1 MSPFHRLENLPTWR
15 KMALFAWE
23 RPGDPT
29 VYGTIDVGVER
40 AQKYLSDMR
49 ERTGVKVTL
58 THLVGKAVAAAI
70 AERPEVNAIVRRG
83 QLYVRD
89 SIDVFFQVA
98 FEGGENLA
106 GTKIADADHKSVV
119 EIARELSER
128 VDRMRSKKNE
138 PTQQSARR
146 LSALPAPLLKLMMRL
161 GETLSYDLDLDLS
174 RVGVPYD
181 AFGSCMVT
189 SVAGYGLSVGFAPL
203 FPPGRVPIV
212 LTVGEVRDMPAVVEG
227 RVVAMPTLTI
237 GVSFDHRV
245 MDGYHAGRMAKRFRE
260 VLSDPEQEL

>member
-1 MSPFHRLENLPTWR
+1 MSRFHRLENLPTWR
-15 KMALFAWE
+15 KMALFAWGAP
-23 RPGDPT
+23 RDPT
-29 VYGTIDVGVER
+29 VYGTIEVGVER
-40 AQKYLSDMR
+40 AQRYIAELR
-49 ERTGVKVTL
+49 EQTGVKVTL
-58 THLVGKAVAAAI
+58 THLVGKAAAAAI

-83 QLYVRD
+83 NLYVRD

-106 GTKIADADHKSVV
+106 GTKIRDADHKSVV
-119 EIARELSER
+119 DIARELSER
-128 VDRMRSKKNE
+128 VERMRSKKDD

-146 LSALPAPLLKLMMRL
+146 LSALPSPLLKLVMRL
-161 GETLSYDLDLDLS
+161 SETLSYDLDLDLS
-174 RVGVPYD
+174 RIGVPYD

-189 SVAGYGLSVGFAPL
+189 NVAGYGLTVGFAPL

-212 LTVGEVRDMPAVVEG
+212 LTMGEVRDVPAVVDG
-227 RVVAMPTLTI
+227 QVVAAPTLSI

-260 VLSDPEQEL
+260 VLADPAGAL